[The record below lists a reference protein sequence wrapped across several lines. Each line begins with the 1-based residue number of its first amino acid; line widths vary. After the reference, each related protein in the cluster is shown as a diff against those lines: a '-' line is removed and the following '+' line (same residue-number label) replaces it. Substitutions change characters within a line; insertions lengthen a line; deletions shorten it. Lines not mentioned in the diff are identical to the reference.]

1 MASRLIGL
9 IIAAVAFVGYL
20 SYFIVDER
28 EKALVLKFGEI
39 SRIVEKPGLYFKIP
53 IMETVTTIEDRIV
66 VWENNDRPVQDS
78 NSQVYIID
86 AFTLARIQDAR
97 LFRETLGADLSQGE
111 NRIAQLMDAALR
123 QTYGRRPFADTL
135 SANRSAIMKE
145 ITDRVRAE
153 AKPLGIEIVDIR
165 IRRADLDGAVL
176 NATHERMKSERNA
189 IAANTRSEGE
199 ATKVRVIA
207 ETDRIFRERTANARR
222 QAEIIRGEGDAE
234 RNKIFADAYQ
244 KDPEFFAFYRSMQAY
259 SKSLA
264 NGDTT
269 MMLDPGSDFFKY
281 FGTRG
286 GSATPGVPALPVVP
300 QQ

>member
-1 MASRLIGL
+1 MASRFIGL
-9 IIAAVAFVGYL
+9 LVALVAFVGYL
-20 SYFIVDER
+20 SYFVVDER

-53 IMETVTTIEDRIV
+53 VMETVTKIEDRIV

-97 LFRETLGADLSQGE
+97 LFRETLGADLNQGE
-111 NRIAQLMDAALR
+111 NRIASLMDAALR

-135 SANRSAIMKE
+135 SANRSVIMKE

-199 ATKVRVIA
+199 ANKVRVTA
-207 ETDRIFRERTANARR
+207 ETDRIFTERTANARR
-222 QAEIIRGEGDAE
+222 QSEIIRGEGDAE
-234 RNKIFADAYQ
+234 RNKIFAEAFE

-259 SKSLA
+259 SKALA

-269 MMLDPGSDFFKY
+269 MVLDPNSDFFKY
-281 FGTRG
+281 FGTQTKG
-286 GSATPGVPALPVVP
+286 QAAPTP
-300 QQ
+300 

>member
-9 IIAAVAFVGYL
+9 IVAAVAFVAYL

-53 IMETVTTIEDRIV
+53 IMETVTKIEDRIV

-135 SANRSAIMKE
+135 SANRSSIMKE

-176 NATHERMKSERNA
+176 SATHERMKSERNA

>member
-1 MASRLIGL
+1 MATRLIGL
-9 IIAAVAFVGYL
+9 IVAAIAFVGYL

-39 SRIVEKPGLYFKIP
+39 SRIVEKPGLYFKFP
-53 IMETVTTIEDRIV
+53 VMETVTKIEDRIV

-97 LFRETLGADLSQGE
+97 LFRETLGADLDQGE

-123 QTYGRRPFADTL
+123 QTYGRRSFAETL
-135 SANRSAIMKE
+135 SQNRSAIMKE

-176 NATHERMKSERNA
+176 SATHERMKSERNA

-286 GSATPGVPALPVVP
+286 GSATPGAPAVPAVP

>member
-9 IIAAVAFVGYL
+9 IVAAIAFVAYL

>member
-9 IIAAVAFVGYL
+9 IVAAVAFVAYL

-111 NRIAQLMDAALR
+111 NRIASLMDAALR

-207 ETDRIFRERTANARR
+207 ETDRTFRERTANARR

>member
-1 MASRLIGL
+1 MPTRLIGF
-9 IIAAVAFVGYL
+9 IVAAIAFIGYM
-20 SYFIVDER
+20 SYFVVDER
-28 EKALVLKFGEI
+28 EKALVLRLGEI

-53 IMETVTTIEDRIV
+53 LAETVTKIEDRIV

-86 AFTLARIQDAR
+86 AFTLARISDAR
-97 LFRETLGADLSQGE
+97 LFREALSASLSQGE
-111 NRIAQLMDAALR
+111 SRIGALMDAALR

-135 SANRSAIMKE
+135 SSNRSVIMQE
-145 ITDRVRAE
+145 ITDRVRRE
-153 AKPLGIEIVDIR
+153 AKQLGIEIVDIR

-176 NATHERMKSERNA
+176 SATHERMKSERNA

-199 ATKVRVIA
+199 ANYVRVRA
-207 ETDRIFRERTANARR
+207 ETDRAFTERTANARR
-222 QAEIIRGEGDAE
+222 QSEIIRGEGDGE
-234 RNKIFADAYQ
+234 RNKTFAEAFQ

-259 SKSLA
+259 SKALA

-269 MMLDPGSDFFKY
+269 MVLDPDSDFFKY

-286 GSATPGVPALPVVP
+286 SSAPLPPIVL

>member
-1 MASRLIGL
+1 MPTRIIGF
-9 IIAAVAFVGYL
+9 IVAALAFVGYM
-20 SYFIVDER
+20 SYFVVDER
-28 EKALVLKFGEI
+28 EKALVLRFGEI
-39 SRIVEKPGLYFKIP
+39 SRIVEKPGLYFKVP
-53 IMETVTTIEDRIV
+53 IMETVTKIEDRIM
-66 VWENNDRPVQDS
+66 VWDNNDRPVQDS

-86 AFTLARIQDAR
+86 AFTLARISDAR
-97 LFRETLGADLSQGE
+97 LFREALSADPRQAE
-111 NRIAQLMDAALR
+111 NRIASLMDAALR

-135 SANRSAIMKE
+135 SSNRSAIMQE
-145 ITDRVRAE
+145 ITDRVRQE

-199 ATKVRVIA
+199 ANKVRVTA
-207 ETDRIFRERTANARR
+207 ETDRVFTERTANARR
-222 QAEIIRGEGDAE
+222 QSEIIRGEGDAE
-234 RNKIFADAYQ
+234 RNKIFAEAYQ

-259 SKSLA
+259 SVALA

-269 MMLDPGSDFFKY
+269 MVLDPSSDFFKY
-281 FGTRG
+281 FGTRS
-286 GSATPGVPALPVVP
+286 SAAPVTPVAP

>member
-9 IIAAVAFVGYL
+9 ILAAVAFVAYL

>member
-1 MASRLIGL
+1 MATRLIGL